1 MYFTCLC
8 LSLSLVRLSFSYFH
22 SLSCQPVIAIDH
34 DADVSHGPGE
44 LSLDERWQ
52 NLSQLLNRKLGDLN
66 FRQVSFCCCCSSLN
80 GPALPTGIRNLAFL
94 VISFRGRP
102 EELFKCTS
110 IFKANFVSLSI
121 NSFLKIQ
128 ISGLRMELNFYCIS
142 IIMS

>member
-1 MYFTCLC
+1 MSFKPYWLSIKVCLFVFHLFVP
-8 LSLSLVRLSFSYFH
+8 LSLSFDCHSPIFIPSLVSPLLPSIMTLTFPTA
-22 SLSCQPVIAIDH
+22 Q
-34 DADVSHGPGE
+34 GE

-121 NSFLKIQ
+121 NSFL
-128 ISGLRMELNFYCIS
+128 
-142 IIMS
+142 